1 MSVDIYPPPDDRWI
15 KIGKNEYILPRDKMT
30 KEEKLN
36 LTVKVKKFKTKKIIK
51 SIMDDLIDNVV
62 KIDSCITIQKHIRG
76 YLCRNANKNKEKNI
90 AEWKTK
96 REKCRG
102 VDILPKS
109 ELRKLY
115 QTYRNKM
122 IDYHETE
129 MNIGKY
135 LGRIENFPDY
145 ISENMVLYALK
156 EKKIKC
162 TWNTDSGDIYYFD
175 KGKKIKGEVKCAQN
189 GPTQLSPSSEWDT
202 LFYIDARTHLF
213 GDIKIYKIENIYHI
227 LNNMSVSKTQ
237 TIGEQSNQGRRPR
250 SNLINLLS
258 EYLVDDNILFN
269 GKISSL
275 LY

>member
-1 MSVDIYPPPDDRWI
+1 MKD
-15 KIGKNEYILPRDKMT
+15 
-30 KEEKLN
+30 
-36 LTVKVKKFKTKKIIK
+36 F
-51 SIMDDLIDNVV
+51 
-62 KIDSCITIQKHIRG
+62 
-76 YLCRNANKNKEKNI
+76 
-90 AEWKTK
+90 
-96 REKCRG
+96 
-102 VDILPKS
+102 
-109 ELRKLY
+109 
-115 QTYRNKM
+115 
-122 IDYHETE
+122 HETE

-145 ISENMVLYALK
+145 ISENIVLYALK

-175 KGKKIKGEVKCAQN
+175 KDKKIKGEVKCAQN
-189 GPTQLSPSSEWDT
+189 GPTQLSPTSSWDT

-237 TIGEQSNQGRRPR
+237 TIGDQSNQGRRPR